1 VARGG
6 RASFNI
12 DYTKFERNLEV
23 LLRRV
28 ERGTKKATIAAV
40 EEIMADSLK
49 QVPKETA
56 TLASSAFSRVIG
68 KSKNFTAQF
77 GYGGNNDPVN
87 PKTGRRASEYMVV
100 VHEDLSAK
108 HTNGNAKFLE
118 RPVASYQLK
127 FGAKI
132 ADVLKSEVGW

>member
-1 VARGG
+1 
-6 RASFNI
+6 
-12 DYTKFERNLEV
+12 
-23 LLRRV
+23 
-28 ERGTKKATIAAV
+28 
-40 EEIMADSLK
+40 MADSLE
-49 QVPKETA
+49 QVPKETH
-56 TLASSAFSRVIG
+56 TLAASAFTRIIG
-68 KSKNFTAQF
+68 KSKNFTAEF

-108 HTNGNAKFLE
+108 HPNGNAKFLE

-132 ADVLKSEVGW
+132 ADILRSEVGW